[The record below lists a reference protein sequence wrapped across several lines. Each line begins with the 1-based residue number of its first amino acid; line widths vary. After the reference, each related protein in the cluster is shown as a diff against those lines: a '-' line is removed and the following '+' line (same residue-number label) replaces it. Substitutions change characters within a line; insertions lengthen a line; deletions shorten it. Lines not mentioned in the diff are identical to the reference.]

1 MLLLLSLQ
9 VFSLVLLEKK
19 IVMQSRDY
27 SALTAS
33 ILSLTKGSLS
43 CDVRKLFVHLLLSD
57 EICKLFSEN
66 CTGVPALLPCIL
78 LSRQA
83 KQTSRSTRY
92 FVTYYYF

>member
-43 CDVRKLFVHLLLSD
+43 YDVRKL
-57 EICKLFSEN
+57 I
-66 CTGVPALLPCIL
+66 
-78 LSRQA
+78 RA
-83 KQTSRSTRY
+83 KQGFCIWGPSINDVQNFFGILDPYPVFAVSLTQP
-92 FVTYYYF
+92 

>member
-33 ILSLTKGSLS
+33 ILSLTKGS
-43 CDVRKLFVHLLLSD
+43 R
-57 EICKLFSEN
+57 
-66 CTGVPALLPCIL
+66 CI
-78 LSRQA
+78 
-83 KQTSRSTRY
+83 
-92 FVTYYYF
+92 